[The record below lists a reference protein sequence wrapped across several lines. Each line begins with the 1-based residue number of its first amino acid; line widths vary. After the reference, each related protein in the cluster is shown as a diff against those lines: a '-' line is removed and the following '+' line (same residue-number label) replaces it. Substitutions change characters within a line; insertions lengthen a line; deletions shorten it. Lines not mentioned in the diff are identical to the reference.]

1 METLNYVKDVVETIR
16 FRHRRM
22 KDVSSDIEMCYK
34 NNENVRIIYD
44 TDSEE
49 NKDTVSK
56 IWRVSEDS
64 ILLTNLKMIPI
75 IAIKKVEMVA

>member
-1 METLNYVKDVVETIR
+1 METFNYVKDVVETIR

-75 IAIKKVEMVA
+75 IAIKKVELVA

>member
-1 METLNYVKDVVETIR
+1 METFNYVKDIVETIK
-16 FRHRRM
+16 FRHKRM
-22 KDVSSDIEMCYK
+22 RDVSTDIEIRYR

-56 IWRVSEDS
+56 IWRISDDS
-64 ILLTNLKMIPI
+64 ILLTNLKMIPK
-75 IAIKKVEMVA
+75 IAIKKIELVA

>member
-1 METLNYVKDVVETIR
+1 METFNYVKDIVETIK
-16 FRHRRM
+16 FRHKRM
-22 KDVSSDIEMCYK
+22 KDVSTDIEIRYR

-56 IWRVSEDS
+56 IWRISDDS
-64 ILLTNLKMIPI
+64 ILLTNLKMIPK
-75 IAIKKVEMVA
+75 IAIKKIELVA